1 MAREERKGEP
11 SMNVTVS
18 RDKLAWLVQTV
29 SRPIPARS
37 TFASIKGC
45 LIEATSDRLVFSGTN
60 LDWGVR
66 VSAEAD
72 VASSGS
78 LVVSSKILE
87 DVIRTISAPH
97 VTLSLDESAWALAVK
112 AGQSEMVLN
121 AIPSDDF
128 PRWPEAP
135 EAEKIVLNGGL
146 FRELVKVGATCA
158 VTNPARPL
166 WGACLLEFKEGR
178 LVLVST
184 DQFALSRGRAPVEA
198 QAARAIMSANILQD
212 IARLSDTEDG
222 TEVEVKIAD
231 SHIYFKTRALSCFS
245 RLIDG
250 QYYAYEQVIPKAFP
264 TSATVSTDALL
275 RAASRASIVASE
287 EDRAMRLVFSKE
299 TGSITV
305 KAGSPDKGR
314 MEEVIPA
321 AIVGESI
328 EIWVQHRYVLQAL
341 SKVKTEETF
350 LGISGQVSPMKLEP
364 VARDDAKGNTVEA
377 SYVIMPMSSPRG
389 AF

>member
-1 MAREERKGEP
+1 
-11 SMNVTVS
+11 MNVTVS
-18 RDKLAWLVQTV
+18 RDKLAWLVQTA
-29 SRPIPARS
+29 SRPIPAR
-37 TFASIKGC
+37 TTLPSIKGC

-66 VSAEAD
+66 VSAEAS

-87 DVIRTISAPH
+87 DVVRTISAPE
-97 VTLSLDESAWALAVK
+97 VTLSLDESAWALTVK
-112 AGQSEMVLN
+112 AGSSEMVLN

-135 EAEKIVLNGGL
+135 AGEKVVLDGDL
-146 FRELVKVGATCA
+146 FREMVKVGATCA

-166 WGACLLEFKEGR
+166 WGACLLEFKDGK
-178 LVLVST
+178 LVMVST
-184 DQFALSRGRAPVEA
+184 DQFALSRARAEIKA
-198 QAARAIMSANILQD
+198 NAARAIMSAYILQD
-212 IARLSDTEDG
+212 IARLSDSEDG
-222 TEVEVKIAD
+222 GEVEIRIAD
-231 SHIYFKTRALSCFS
+231 NHIYFTAKAMSCFS

-250 QYYAYEQVIPKAFP
+250 QYYAYEQVIPKAFSS
-264 TSATVSTDALL
+264 SARVSTEELL
-275 RAASRASIVASE
+275 RASSRAAIVASE
-287 EDRAMRLVFSKE
+287 EDRAMRIILSKE

-314 MEEVIPA
+314 MEENIPA
-321 AIVGESI
+321 IVEGENI
-328 EIWVQHRYVLQAL
+328 EIWVQHRYALQAL
-341 SKVKTEETF
+341 GKIASEETF

-364 VARDDAKGNTVEA
+364 VPGKEPKEPAVEA
-377 SYVIMPMSSPRG
+377 AYVIMPMSSPRG